1 MVSAHCGGKGASIG
15 LWADYRKRNIY
26 DDGDD
31 DDDEDYDADAHDDDV
46 DDYDDGDDNDG
57 KGKYWAAK
65 RIIGKGI
72 SIHRAAVGGG

>member
-26 DDGDD
+26 DDDD
-31 DDDEDYDADAHDDDV
+31 DDAHDDDV
-46 DDYDDGDDNDG
+46 DDDDDDDDNDNDG
-57 KGKYWAAK
+57 EGKYWAAK

>member
-26 DDGDD
+26 DDDD
-31 DDDEDYDADAHDDDV
+31 DDAHDDDV
-46 DDYDDGDDNDG
+46 DDDDDDDNDNDG
-57 KGKYWAAK
+57 EGKYWAAK